1 MDCVDKRKFAKNRVS
16 NATLWYRVWECP
28 MSMDEVID
36 TVVASCDGNLR
47 GAVMALLLVN
57 ERLESELEY
66 FREMAVHQAPSL
78 QPIEPVN

>member
-1 MDCVDKRKFAKNRVS
+1 
-16 NATLWYRVWECP
+16 

-57 ERLESELEY
+57 ERLETELER
-66 FREMAVHQAPSL
+66 FHQSAVHQAPSL
-78 QPIEPVN
+78 QPKGETVH

>member
-1 MDCVDKRKFAKNRVS
+1 
-16 NATLWYRVWECP
+16 

-57 ERLESELEY
+57 ERLEAELEH
-66 FREMAVHQAPSL
+66 FREMAVPQAPSL
-78 QPIEPVN
+78 QPKAETVH

>member
-1 MDCVDKRKFAKNRVS
+1 
-16 NATLWYRVWECP
+16 

-36 TVVASCDGNLR
+36 TLVATCDGNLR

-57 ERLESELEY
+57 ERLETELGY

-78 QPIEPVN
+78 QPPEPVS

>member
-1 MDCVDKRKFAKNRVS
+1 
-16 NATLWYRVWECP
+16 

-36 TVVASCDGNLR
+36 NVVASCDGNLR

-57 ERLESELEY
+57 ERLATELES

-78 QPIEPVN
+78 QVETVH